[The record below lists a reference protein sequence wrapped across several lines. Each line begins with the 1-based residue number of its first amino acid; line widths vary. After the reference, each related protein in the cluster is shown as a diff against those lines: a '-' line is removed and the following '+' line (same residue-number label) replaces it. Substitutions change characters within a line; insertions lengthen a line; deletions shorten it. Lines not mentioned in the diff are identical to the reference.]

1 MSTIIDKN
9 ADALENVKQIKTN
22 VIDTI
27 QRMSEKSA
35 SDSNYDKTILATVQ
49 CCSDASLGQYKVKYQ
64 NSYFTAYSKD
74 LMKTYMNNAA
84 VYVLIPGNDTSNRM
98 FITGLATD
106 NSGQQK
112 SINNLELDQQFT
124 NKGPNFITIKDGADL
139 NMLTYWCAGVP
150 EGDEYVIQLYHV
162 NNYDYE
168 NLLTVDQNKFMHY
181 VNQLDNPYI
190 RLGCAFKT
198 NIEDERKHGDYGI
211 RIRLRYKNDI
221 FKDYIISTETM
232 TGSPFNFTAFVNQY
246 NIWEIDKNELEGI
259 ESIES
264 FMSGFP
270 DGTRPEDPD
279 TRDIFL
285 NNLTLTTC
293 QRVYNQTDDNSIQLA
308 ILYENGNVFGDRI
321 NGGLGSN
328 AVYRQLPFEAQLL
341 YHGNIIDNTTN
352 GLEVYW
358 GREDATVTS
367 VDHPKYNEALGF
379 GWYCLNTANRKKLD
393 SEDIGEDGKIA
404 PDAHII
410 YPENTSNQQGDFEWN
425 SQPKIIFSQD
435 LFRGKETKIKCVAK
449 YENHFY
455 PETATVINKT
465 GLFLLAGSAEG
476 KTSFINSNGSI
487 TLVAGL
493 FEDAD
498 SDKPIPHI
506 NEGSFIYKG
515 TEIPFTV
522 EYKWSKE
529 DEGISNIRK
538 ALPVETSENYPISPK
553 TKDGT
558 GEWDSEQDNE
568 KKTDEEIETYFSTY
582 FSEDNIPIAKRC
594 KPRYNA
600 YLQKYNELI
609 KANSDDPVQVTYRE
623 RCYNRLYSMVED
635 ALGIIPAN
643 KEYIK
648 TLYADNNNNEEGQFI
663 VGSSSF
669 DTVYDTTKTATDT
682 DFQNYYQYASIVP
695 GTTVYSFYG
704 SGGYEANLNN
714 TLYKVRGSSI
724 FNYSNFYVTAFIK
737 YSLDGV
743 NTITESIGTKCVTLT
758 NRMGV
763 ESDYYLEIV
772 NGERIF
778 NYDEA
783 GKLDKDTEFPTLSFQ
798 LYARDGE
805 LLFDSANAESN
816 NQNDINLTVLQ
827 PRWKFPFQ
835 DTMLHTFYTPT
846 AEETGETN
854 INCIEEDGFYVL
866 LNQPYFDFEVSDY
879 FNRSYVDNNITLE
892 VIYNDAT
899 ISTSTNFTIMKQGD
913 LGTNGT
919 DYTLLIQDPVYEEYK
934 NTVLNLNQW
943 SMFDGKRVSPNN
955 RHLQNVRLYG
965 INLYD
970 KNGTQCYDFG
980 GDEHGIIYEP
990 RYTEMY
996 FKRNSDLDG
1005 NKDKDTVLQMQ
1016 IYENGSPN
1024 TDDNHNITWDYSVA
1038 LNQQD
1043 KKFVNSFSFDTESI
1057 ENSKNGKIQ
1066 IINDDVRNHTYV
1078 PGHWIET
1085 ATNNGQETNIE
1096 YTTNN
1101 VIRVK
1106 ADVNVQYES
1115 GEILT
1120 KSICNYYGIPFYYF
1134 GRYQITGEVNGVE
1147 QYDST
1152 NTLADHDPATH
1163 IVLTGGYDS
1172 VLYNITGSNPI
1183 YNKRDDFQL
1192 HIFDEDYNDITQ
1204 DLHVEAGGDSNI
1216 TDVHVYWNVSSS
1228 FQKIKGETPQD
1239 YDILINQIVQSKD
1252 SILGKRCIYNNQTYE
1267 CIHQYDPNQ
1276 QIVILDKMGTQNKT
1290 YASKEFIPSFWQKIK
1305 INELSCKI
1313 EPTDTYGSNVNGG
1326 LFDNWVSV
1334 NITFKKD
1341 NYLYLGKIFLP
1352 INVINNPYGSQI
1364 LNDWDGK
1371 SLQINDTDN
1380 YILTSTVFAGHKT
1393 ADNHLVGVNIGDN
1406 LLTKKENDVITDTN
1420 IVTGL
1425 FGYGRI
1431 NSENVQQEIV
1441 AQTLFMDANTGCA
1454 LFGDSTTN
1462 QILLD
1467 PRQDGWSK
1475 INGWLFNKDY
1485 FFKQTCPTTVNT
1497 QDIMNKA
1504 KIQPKD
1510 EDEEQRNWFYMYD
1523 SDNFDH
1529 DYAICMRVYYPNG
1542 PEDPS
1547 GRVIDWF
1554 FKYYK
1559 TPSEEGQPIGYRIP
1573 DKFYMKKDG
1582 ICYGWEDKEYEIQA
1596 YAYDTSLNLEKKG
1609 ILKITPIQVDP
1620 QDPTSIHSYI
1630 EFEQISQEFYNDPV
1644 YAHIKDENIG
1654 TEVQKGEYEEPYA
1667 NGFSG
1672 GFYIPTVNEPIQ
1684 SSAPFLW
1691 LKQGV
1696 RPIDKDYKMQASR
1709 KNDADPDDIRLL
1721 INYQGQLF
1729 ANDAYVQ
1736 GHIDAL
1742 TGNIGPLKVRE
1753 SRLTV
1758 NGIGSKGHQI
1768 LFQVNTEPNV
1778 SPEVRTDNTGAHIL
1792 LNGSVYMSNESIAGD
1807 IDKYIIQD
1815 YDTRKPWL
1823 EPGDFDP
1830 YKEKYPITIN
1840 GDYAIRDLRNS
1851 AYENPNLLFF
1861 HTKYFPMK
1869 YSDSGSGLEFN
1880 YGEGASEQ
1888 SFPTTLQTDYL
1899 VLNKNFSI
1907 FRPDPNNPNKVNVFI
1922 NGEMNVQK
1930 GKIGPWELDEHELGN
1945 YEDGVW
1951 LHAAEDSSDHSRL
1964 RIGYVDITSYP
1975 EKYFI
1980 TMEDTGDFW
1989 CSTAYMGS
1997 PSNPSF
2003 IPDSRKTPDGGGVP
2017 PEANFNKNSQTRY
2030 ELRPDGTAIL
2040 NQSDNS
2046 IFRGRVFSYN
2056 SSQALGVNTLDW
2068 WGLHLGSEA
2077 WYPDHSS
2084 PGRTVAIYL
2093 GTEDYDGDDLHP
2105 AETCVPGTIRPVI
2118 STNGCCTN
2126 GHLQITNALTVK
2138 ENTSSNPA
2146 YVKMNID
2153 DSGNLNGQ
2161 IAIFSGGEYGTR
2173 MTILPTGIKAGN
2185 GDYIFTNDNSGSIT
2199 MYPDV
2204 ISMNLPAWPASQAN
2218 VSNAVLD
2225 NSCRFPSLSEDAA
2238 YEVFQDAVTSIVK
2251 SILRESHLVNGI
2263 STSSTGS
2270 TPVTSVS
2277 WTFYNG

>member
-1 MSTIIDKN
+1 MGIVGYDNNTDKIAVQDSAVTTMNGIAQKAVSN
-9 ADALENVKQIKTN
+9 A
-22 VIDTI
+22 
-27 QRMSEKSA
+27 S
-35 SDSNYDKTILATVQ
+35 YDKTILATVQ

-74 LMKTYMNNAA
+74 LMKTYMNNAS

-112 SINNLELDQQFT
+112 SISNLELDQQFT

-150 EGDEYVIQLYHV
+150 EGDEYVIQLYNV

-198 NIEDERKHGDYGI
+198 DIEDERKHGDYGI

-232 TGSPFNFTAFVNQY
+232 SGSPFNFSAFVNQY

-259 ESIES
+259 ECIES

-279 TRDIFL
+279 ARDIFL
-285 NNLTLTTC
+285 NNLSLTTC
-293 QRVYNQTDDNSIQLA
+293 QRVYNQVDDNSIKLT

-328 AVYRQLPFEAQLL
+328 AVYKQLPFEAQLL
-341 YHGNIIDNTTN
+341 YHGNIIDNTAN

-367 VDHPKYNEALGF
+367 IDHPKYNEALGF

-393 SEDIGEDGKIA
+393 SGDIEEDGKIA

-425 SQPKIIFSQD
+425 SQPRIIFSQD

-515 TEIPFTV
+515 AEIPFTV

-553 TKDGT
+553 TKDGA

-582 FSEDNIPIAKRC
+582 FSEDNISIVKRC

-609 KANSDDPVQVTYRE
+609 KLNSDDPTQITYRE

-648 TLYADNNNNEEGQFI
+648 TLYVDDNNNEEGQFI

-669 DTVYDTTKTATDT
+669 DTVYDTAKTATDT
-682 DFQNYYQYASIVP
+682 DFQNYYQYASIVS

-704 SGGYEANLNN
+704 SGGYDANLNN
-714 TLYKVRGSSI
+714 TLYKVRGSSV
-724 FNYSNFYVTAFIK
+724 FNYSDFYVTAFIK

-758 NRMGV
+758 NRAGV

-783 GKLDKDTEFPTLSFQ
+783 GRLDKNTEFPSLSFK
-798 LYARDGE
+798 LYSRDGE
-805 LLFDSANAESN
+805 LLFDSENADSN
-816 NQNDINLTVLQ
+816 NQNNINLTVLQ

-866 LNQPYFDFEVSDY
+866 LNQPYFDFEVMDY
-879 FNRSYVDNNITLE
+879 FNRSYVDNDVTLE

-899 ISTSTNFTIMKQGD
+899 ISTSTNFTFIKQGD

-919 DYTLLIQDPVYEEYK
+919 DYNLLIQDSVYEQYK

-943 SMFDGKRVSPNN
+943 SMFDGKRVSPDN

-970 KNGTQCYDFG
+970 ENGTQCYDFG
-980 GDEHGIIYEP
+980 QDQNGVYRQ
-990 RYTEMY
+990 RYTDMY
-996 FKRNSDLDG
+996 FKRNNDLDG
-1005 NKDKDTVLQMQ
+1005 NKDKDAILQMQ

-1024 TDDNHNITWDYSVA
+1024 TDNNHNITWDFSVA
-1038 LNQQD
+1038 LDQQD
-1043 KKFVNSFSFDTESI
+1043 KKFINSFVFSQENV
-1057 ENSKNGKIQ
+1057 ENSKNEKIN
-1066 IINDDVRNHTYV
+1066 IINDDVHNHTYV

-1085 ATNNGQETNIE
+1085 ATNNGQETDIE

-1115 GEILT
+1115 GEVLT
-1120 KSICNYYGIPFYYF
+1120 KSICNYYGVPFYYF
-1134 GRYQITGEVNGVE
+1134 GRYQITGEENGVE

-1163 IVLTGGYDS
+1163 IVLTGGYDT

-1183 YNKRDDFQL
+1183 YNKKDAFKL
-1192 HIFDEDYNDITQ
+1192 HIFDENYEDITQ
-1204 DLHVEAGGDSNI
+1204 QLV
-1216 TDVHVYWNVSSS
+1216 TDNTVDINWNTSSS
-1228 FQKIKGETPQD
+1228 FNKTDNFNIPS
-1239 YDILINQIVQSKD
+1239 YDSLITQVINSKD
-1252 SILGKRCIYNNQTYE
+1252 SILGKICRYEDGKIYE
-1267 CIHQYDPNQ
+1267 CIREYDPSQ
-1276 QIVILDKMGTQNKT
+1276 EVTLVDKHGHQRIA
-1290 YASKEFIPSFWQKIK
+1290 YQSKRFIRSYWKRVK
-1305 INELSCKI
+1305 INELTCEI

-1326 LFDNWVSV
+1326 LFDNWISV
-1334 NITFKKD
+1334 DISFKRD

-1380 YILTSTVFAGHKT
+1380 YILTSSVFAGHKT
-1393 ADNHLVGVNIGDN
+1393 ENNKIVGINIGDN
-1406 LLTKKENDVITDTN
+1406 LVTKKENDVVTDTN

-1431 NSENVQQEIV
+1431 NNENEEQEIV

-1475 INGWLFNKDY
+1475 INGWLFNKNY
-1485 FFKQTCPTTVNT
+1485 FFKQTCSNPINV

-1504 KIQPKD
+1504 KIEPKD
-1510 EDEEQRNWFYMYD
+1510 QTELEQNYEYPSQADENGHKD
-1523 SDNFDH
+1523 
-1529 DYAICMRVYYPNG
+1529 AICMRVYYPDG
-1542 PEDPS
+1542 KQTP
-1547 GRVIDWF
+1547 GTKKITWF
-1554 FKYYK
+1554 FKYFKNKYNEQ
-1559 TPSEEGQPIGYRIP
+1559 TGELVR
-1573 DKFYMKKDG
+1573 
-1582 ICYGWEDKEYEIQA
+1582 YEIPKYFTDRGWTPRNYILQAQA
-1596 YAYDTSLNLEKKG
+1596 YDSIFSKMPVGT
-1609 ILKITPIQVDP
+1609 IKIYTENNK
-1620 QDPTSIHSYI
+1620 SYI
-1630 EFEQISQEFYNDPV
+1630 EVDYSSNEYDDPIYAQINAEINTGEIQKLNYTDPYV
-1644 YAHIKDENIG
+1644 
-1654 TEVQKGEYEEPYA
+1654 

-1672 GFYIPTVNEPIQ
+1672 GFYIPETSQEIPP
-1684 SSAPFLW
+1684 STPFLW
-1691 LKQGV
+1691 FKKGV
-1696 RPIDKDYKMQASR
+1696 DEISPTHTIEDSISKSNTDVRF
-1709 KNDADPDDIRLL
+1709 LV
-1721 INYQGQLF
+1721 NYQGQLY
-1729 ANDAYVQ
+1729 ATDAYVE
-1736 GHIDAL
+1736 GEINAL
-1742 TGNIGPLKVRE
+1742 KGSIGPVSVTE
-1753 SRLTV
+1753 TRLTV
-1758 NGIGSKGHQI
+1758 RKSTGSSGRVSPI
-1768 LFQVNTEPNV
+1768 VFQVNTEPSNRPGETV
-1778 SPEVRTDNTGAHIL
+1778 KQDAPLRSDIL
-1792 LNGSVYMSNESIAGD
+1792 LNGSVYMSKESVAGN
-1807 IDKYIIQD
+1807 IDDYIVGSGQPG
-1815 YDTRKPWL
+1815 KSGL
-1823 EPGDFDP
+1823 EAGSFDP
-1830 YKEKYPITIN
+1830 YIKASEAPTQDGKFKVK
-1840 GDYAIRDLRNS
+1840 DLKKS
-1851 AYENPNLLFF
+1851 AYEKKNLLFF
-1861 HTKYFPMK
+1861 NTKYYPLQ
-1869 YSDSGSGLEFN
+1869 YTSDSNGLEFN
-1880 YGEGASEQ
+1880 YGNATSEE
-1888 SFPTTLQTDYL
+1888 FPKTDRTEYL
-1899 VLNKNFSI
+1899 ILNKSFSI
-1907 FRPDPNNPNKVNVFI
+1907 FKTDPNNNDKVTVFI

-1930 GKIGPWELDEHELGN
+1930 GKIGPWELNEHELGN
-1945 YEDGVW
+1945 YEDGIW
-1951 LHAAEDSSDHSRL
+1951 LHSAEDSSDHSRL
-1964 RIGYVDITSYP
+1964 RVGYVDMTS

-1989 CSTAYMGS
+1989 CSTAYMGD

-2017 PEANFNKNSQTRY
+2017 PEENFNKNSQTRY

-2046 IFRGRVFSYN
+2046 IFRGRVFNYN
-2056 SSQALGVNTLDW
+2056 ASRALGVNTLDW
-2068 WGLHLGSEA
+2068 WGLHLGSHD

-2084 PGRTVAIYL
+2084 PGGTVAIYL
-2093 GTEDYDGDDLHP
+2093 GTENYPGDGGTWGP
-2105 AETCVPGTIRPVI
+2105 ETCVPGTIRPVT
-2118 STNGCCTN
+2118 SRNGCCTN
-2126 GHLQITNALTVK
+2126 GHLRITNALTVT
-2138 ENTSSNPA
+2138 ENDSYYPA
-2146 YVKMNID
+2146 YVQMNID
-2153 DSGNLNGQ
+2153 DSGNFNGGVE
-2161 IAIFSGGEYGTR
+2161 IFSGGEYGTK
-2173 MTILPTGIKAGN
+2173 MTILPTGVKAGN

-2204 ISMNLPAWPASQAN
+2204 LSMTLPAWPASQAN

-2225 NSCRFPSLSEDAA
+2225 NSCRFPSLTEGTS
-2238 YEVFQDAVTSIVK
+2238 YESFKEAVTSVVK
-2251 SILRESHLVNGI
+2251 SLGLLRGVTPVHGSGEMSAYLVNVVGV
-2263 STSSTGS
+2263 
-2270 TPVTSVS
+2270 P
-2277 WTFYNG
+2277 YN